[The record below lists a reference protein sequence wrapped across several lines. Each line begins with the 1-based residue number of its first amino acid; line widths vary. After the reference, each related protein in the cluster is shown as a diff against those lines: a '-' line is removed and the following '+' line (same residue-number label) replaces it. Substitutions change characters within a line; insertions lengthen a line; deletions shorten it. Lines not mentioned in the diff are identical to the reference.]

1 MSTKTILVKPLITEK
16 ADTLS
21 EKRTQYSFIVEKGA
35 NKIEI
40 KNAIEKL
47 YTVNVEAVNTMII
60 AGKRKSRNTKK
71 GVLHGRKPSYKKAV
85 VTLASG
91 ETIDFFG
98 DI

>member
-21 EKRTQYSFIVEKGA
+21 EKRTQYSFIVEKSA

-40 KNAIEKL
+40 KKAVEQL
-47 YTVNVEAVNTMII
+47 YTVNVEAVNTMVIP
-60 AGKRKSRNTKK
+60 GKRKTRNTKK

-85 VTLASG
+85 VTLATG

>member
-1 MSTKTILVKPLITEK
+1 MSNKIILVKPLITEK
-16 ADTLS
+16 ADTLAES
-21 EKRTQYSFIVEKGA
+21 KSQYTFVVNKVA

-40 KNAIEKL
+40 RKAVEEL

-60 AGKRKSRNTKK
+60 AGKRKSRNTKR
-71 GVLHGRKPSYKKAV
+71 GVLHGRTATYKKAI
-85 VTLASG
+85 VTLATG

>member
-1 MSTKTILVKPLITEK
+1 MSNRTILVKPLITEK

-21 EKRTQYSFIVEKGA
+21 EGKNQYSFIVDKGA

-40 KNAIEKL
+40 RKAVEAL
-47 YTVNVEAVNTMII
+47 YTVSVESVNTMVIP
-60 AGKRKSRNTKK
+60 GKRKTRNTKK

-85 VTLASG
+85 VTLATG
-91 ETIDFFG
+91 ENIDFFG

>member
-1 MSTKTILVKPLITEK
+1 MSMKTILVKPLITEK
-16 ADTLS
+16 ADTLTES
-21 EKRTQYSFIVEKGA
+21 KTQYSFIVDKGA

-40 KNAIEKL
+40 KKAVEAL

-60 AGKRKSRNTKK
+60 PGKRKTRNTKK

>member
-1 MSTKTILVKPLITEK
+1 MQHKTILIKPLITEK

-21 EKRTQYSFIVEKGA
+21 EGKSQYSFIVAKEC

-40 KNAIEKL
+40 RKAVEAL

-60 AGKRKSRNTKK
+60 PGKRKTRNTKK
-71 GVLHGRKPSYKKAV
+71 GVLHGRKASYKKAV
-85 VTLASG
+85 VTLATG

-98 DI
+98 EI

>member
-1 MSTKTILVKPLITEK
+1 MSNRTILVKPLITEK

-21 EKRTQYSFIVEKGA
+21 ESKSQYSFIVDKAA

-40 KNAIEKL
+40 KKAIEAL
-47 YTVNVEAVNTMII
+47 YTVNVEAVNTMVIP
-60 AGKRKSRNTKK
+60 GKRKTRNTKK

-85 VTLASG
+85 VTLATG

>member
-1 MSTKTILVKPLITEK
+1 MSLKTILVKPLITEK
-16 ADTLS
+16 ADTLTES
-21 EKRTQYSFIVEKGA
+21 KTQYSFIVDKGA

-40 KNAIEKL
+40 KKAVEAL

-60 AGKRKSRNTKK
+60 PGKRKTRNTKK

>member
-1 MSTKTILVKPLITEK
+1 MSYKAILVKPLITEK

-21 EKRTQYSFIVEKGA
+21 EGKNQYSFIVDKGA

-40 KNAIEKL
+40 KKAVEAL
-47 YTVNVEAVNTMII
+47 YTVNVEAVNTMVIP
-60 AGKRKSRNTKK
+60 GKRKTRNTKK

-85 VTLASG
+85 ITLASG
-91 ETIDFFG
+91 ENIDFFG

>member
-40 KNAIEKL
+40 KKAVEQL

-60 AGKRKSRNTKK
+60 PGKRKTRNTKK

-85 VTLASG
+85 VTLAAG

>member
-1 MSTKTILVKPLITEK
+1 MSNKIILVKPLITEK
-16 ADTLS
+16 ADGLS
-21 EKRTQYSFIVEKGA
+21 ESKSQYSFIVDKGV

-40 KNAIEKL
+40 RKAVEQL
-47 YTVNVEAVNTMII
+47 YTVNVESVNTMVIP
-60 AGKRKSRNTKK
+60 GKRKSRNTKK
-71 GVLHGRKPSYKKAV
+71 GVLHGRKPSYKKAI

>member
-1 MSTKTILVKPLITEK
+1 MSNRTILVKPLITEK

-21 EKRTQYSFIVEKGA
+21 EGKNQYSFIVDKGA

-40 KNAIEKL
+40 RKAVEAL
-47 YTVNVEAVNTMII
+47 YTVSVEAVNTMVIP
-60 AGKRKSRNTKK
+60 GKRKTRNTKK

-85 VTLASG
+85 VTLATG
-91 ETIDFFG
+91 ENIDFFG

>member
-1 MSTKTILVKPLITEK
+1 MSLKTILVKPLITEK

-21 EKRTQYSFIVEKGA
+21 EGKSQYSFIVARGA

-40 KNAIEKL
+40 RKAIESL
-47 YTVNVEAVNTMII
+47 YSVNVEAVNTMVIP
-60 AGKRKSRNTKK
+60 GKRKTRNTKR

-91 ETIDFFG
+91 ENIDFFG

>member
-1 MSTKTILVKPLITEK
+1 MDNKIILVKPLITEK
-16 ADTLS
+16 ADALS
-21 EKRTQYSFIVEKGA
+21 ERKSQYSFIVEKGA

-40 KNAIEKL
+40 KKAVEKL
-47 YTVNVEAVNTMII
+47 YTVNVESVNTMII

-71 GVLHGRKPSYKKAV
+71 GVLRGRKSSFKKAV
-85 VTLASG
+85 ITLATG

>member
-1 MSTKTILVKPLITEK
+1 MSNKIILVKPLITEK
-16 ADTLS
+16 ADALAETKS
-21 EKRTQYSFIVEKGA
+21 QYTFVVDKGA

-40 KNAIEKL
+40 RKAVEEL
-47 YTVNVEAVNTMII
+47 YTVSVEAVNTMII

-71 GVLHGRKPSYKKAV
+71 GVLHGRTATYKKAV
-85 VTLASG
+85 VTLAAG

>member
-1 MSTKTILVKPLITEK
+1 MSNKIILVKPLITEK

-21 EKRTQYSFIVEKGA
+21 ETQSQYSFIVDKGA

-40 KNAIEKL
+40 RKAVEQL

-60 AGKRKSRNTKK
+60 AGKRKSRNTKR
-71 GVLHGRKPSYKKAV
+71 GVLHGRKATYKKAI
-85 VTLASG
+85 VTLATG

>member
-21 EKRTQYSFIVEKGA
+21 EGKSQYSFIVNKVA

-40 KNAIEKL
+40 KKAVEAL
-47 YTVNVEAVNTMII
+47 YTVNDEAVNTMII
-60 AGKRKSRNTKK
+60 PGKRKTRNTKK

-91 ETIDFFG
+91 ENIDFFG